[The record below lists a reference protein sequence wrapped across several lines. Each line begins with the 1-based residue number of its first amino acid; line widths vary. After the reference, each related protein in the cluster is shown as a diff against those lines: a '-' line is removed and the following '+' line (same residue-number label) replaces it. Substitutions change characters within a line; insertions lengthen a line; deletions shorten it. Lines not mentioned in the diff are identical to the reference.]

1 MVPPERGWAIARA
14 APFTPALGIFEIS
27 HARTPC
33 KKGAIARP
41 FRGWPALKQYAA
53 AETERMG
60 LDQIGIAFSGVIA
73 VWLTQDKRESRRR
86 WACIFGML
94 GQPFWFYAAWKA
106 EQWGIFALCTLY
118 TYAWARG
125 LWAHWL
131 RPYLTAGER
140 HTPAAASW
148 FTSAKAPSL
157 APHSRLR

>member
-1 MVPPERGWAIARA
+1 
-14 APFTPALGIFEIS
+14 
-27 HARTPC
+27 
-33 KKGAIARP
+33 
-41 FRGWPALKQYAA
+41 
-53 AETERMG
+53 MG

-73 VWLTQDKRESRRR
+73 VWLTQDKRDSRRR

-148 FTSAKAPSL
+148 FTPAKTPSL